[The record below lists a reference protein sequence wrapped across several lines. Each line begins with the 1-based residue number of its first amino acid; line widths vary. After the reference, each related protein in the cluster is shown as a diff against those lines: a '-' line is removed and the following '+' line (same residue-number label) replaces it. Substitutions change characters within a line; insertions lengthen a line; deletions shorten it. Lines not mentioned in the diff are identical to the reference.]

1 MHILE
6 NIWGVGTSL
15 NSIQMGVRG
24 ITVFLSALILIRIS
38 GRRSFG
44 IGSPSDNIIVILLGA
59 VLSRAVVGASPF
71 IPVLS
76 TCLII
81 VLLHRIISWLKSKH
95 KSFNQIV
102 DGKKILVFKE
112 GEFLQPNMDKA
123 LICKEDILQ
132 GIRKSALT
140 DDLNLIKYV
149 YIEYTGEITVVKKSP
164 NDDL

>member
-59 VLSRAVVGASPF
+59 VLSRSVVGASPF